1 MKKITPRY
9 YLVVGVKRAERVS
22 EFTAIHSFIFILFFT
37 YMILSTLLI
46 SKVVISNFIYLE
58 KYSSIISR
66 QYMMRRYT

>member
-1 MKKITPRY
+1 MKKTTPRY
-9 YLVVGVKRAERVS
+9 YLLVRVKRAERVS
-22 EFTAIHSFIFILFFT
+22 EFTAIHSFIFFFFT

-58 KYSSIISR
+58 KYSSFISR